1 MKISA
6 VLIVKNEESCLEK
19 CLKSLLGFDEIVI
32 CDTGSTD
39 KTIEIAK
46 KYTDKIFTDYKWE
59 DSFCKARNHAL
70 SKCTGDWIFTI
81 DADETLESNGL
92 AKIRKGVEFAEKHN
106 QKTINCIMVAN
117 ISEDE
122 FLFPRLYKKCPE
134 VYWKGDV
141 HNYLSITDNNKSD
154 IRITYSYS
162 QSHSLDPNRSL
173 RILKRVMKEKP
184 DSIREAFYLAREY
197 FYRKDYIT
205 AIYWYKDYLTR
216 AYWAPEWAEG
226 YLMLARCYWELDK
239 NDEAKD
245 ACLGAIKINAD
256 FQEALL
262 FMSDLCGRKNRAKWL
277 EYAQLADSND
287 VLTLRRKIEKQS
299 DYYNK
304 LFSDSSD
311 MSRYYHL
318 YNAIGKLTQDEK
330 VLDIGCGTAML
341 QNFIKDYSGID
352 FSEEAI
358 KIANNKNVILG
369 DAYNAE
375 IYKGDYQTY
384 IFTEV
389 LEHLDDEK
397 ILGFISSGKRIIF
410 SVPSFDDA
418 AHLRTY
424 TEKII
429 RIRFEGILNIEKITR
444 FNWGNNGWQ
453 QNENLTDN
461 YILLIEAVKK

>member
-205 AIYWYKDYLTR
+205 ATFWYRDYLTR
-216 AYWAPEWAEG
+216 ANWAPETSEAW
-226 YLMLARCYWELDK
+226 LMLSRCLWKLDK
-239 NDEAKD
+239 NSEAKD
-245 ACLGAIKINAD
+245 ACLQALKINAG
-256 FQEALL
+256 FKEAVE
-262 FMSDLCGRKNRAKWL
+262 FMADLCGKNNRKQWL
-277 EYAQLADSND
+277 LYSNLASNEN
-287 VLTLRRKIEKQS
+287 VLTLRKKKEKDS
-299 DYYNK
+299 IYYNE
-304 LFSDSSD
+304 LFNDCSD

-318 YNAIGKLTQDEK
+318 YNKCFQLTLDKK
-330 VLDIGCGTAML
+330 VLDIGCGLATL
-341 QNFIKDYSGID
+341 RTFIKDYSGFD
-352 FSEEAI
+352 FASEVI
-358 KIANNKNVILG
+358 NKINNPKIWIGNIY
-369 DAYNAE
+369 DESNYKKEDYE
-375 IYKGDYQTY
+375 IY
-384 IFTEV
+384 IATEV
-389 LEHLDDEK
+389 LEHVDDFK
-397 ILGFISSGKRIIF
+397 LLKNVPSHKQFIF
-410 SVPSFDDA
+410 SVPSFEDES
-418 AHLRTY
+418 HLRIY
-424 TEKII
+424 TEKIV
-429 RIRFEGILNIEKITR
+429 RTRFEGILEIKSIVR
-444 FNWGNNGWQ
+444 FNWNNGWHEGGQ
-453 QNENLTDN
+453 ETEN
-461 YILLIEAVKK
+461 YILLVESTKL